1 MGLLLWIVVGA
12 AAGVGVSW
20 LYRHTVR
27 AAPLN
32 PWVNGLVGV
41 VGAVA
46 GGFSANLVTRHPVL
60 DVSWESLFV
69 GFLGAG
75 VFLAVANAVQRR

>member
-1 MGLLLWIVVGA
+1 MGLLSWIIVGV
-12 AAGVGVSW
+12 AAGIGIS
-20 LYRHTVR
+20 LIYRRTVQMR
-27 AAPLN
+27 FLM
-32 PWVNGLVGV
+32 NGLVGV

-60 DVSWESLFV
+60 AVSWESLFV
-69 GFLGAG
+69 ALLGAG

>member
-1 MGLLLWIVVGA
+1 MGLLSWIILGA
-12 AAGVGVSW
+12 ATGFGIS
-20 LYRHTVR
+20 LIYRRT
-27 AAPLN
+27 APLN

-60 DVSWESLFV
+60 NVSWESLFV

>member
-1 MGLLLWIVVGA
+1 MGLVSWIVIGL
-12 AAGVGVSW
+12 AAGLGLSW
-20 LYRHTVR
+20 LYRRV
-27 AAPLN
+27 APMSL
-32 PWVNGLVGV
+32 WVNSLVGV

-60 DVSWESLFV
+60 AVSWESVLV
-69 GFLGAG
+69 ALLGAG

>member
-1 MGLLLWIVVGA
+1 MGLLSWIIIGA
-12 AAGVGVSW
+12 ATAVG
-20 LYRHTVR
+20 LDLAYRR
-27 AAPLN
+27 ALSMN
-32 PWVNGLVGV
+32 IWVNGLAGV

-69 GFLGAG
+69 GLLGAVVFLG
-75 VFLAVANAVQRR
+75 VANAVQRR